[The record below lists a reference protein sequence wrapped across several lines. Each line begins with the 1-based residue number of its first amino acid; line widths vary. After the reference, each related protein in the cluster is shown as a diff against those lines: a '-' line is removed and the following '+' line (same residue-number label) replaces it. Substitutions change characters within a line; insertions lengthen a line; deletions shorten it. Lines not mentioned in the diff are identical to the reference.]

1 MDWPNDIFEIISDR
15 ANPSKNCEEEKT
27 QIIKNWRQIT
37 VQKLLNIFIDRYT
50 DRIT

>member
-1 MDWPNDIFEIISDR
+1 MTYLISY
-15 ANPSKNCEEEKT
+15 PTEPTQGKCGVEEEKT

-37 VQKLLNIFIDRYT
+37 VQKLLNIFTDRIVYT